1 MQRRMTGSALLAISL
16 TIVPGAMGWR
26 MAHATGKPAISPIAE
41 QDPKAAARTP
51 GDPKRIARGEYLVKT
66 MGCHDC
72 HTPHKLGPKGP
83 ERDMSRALTG
93 HPEGLV
99 MPPGPKL
106 PAGPWIW
113 VGAGTMTAFSGP
125 WGVSFTA
132 NLTPDPETGLGK
144 WTEDMFITAMKTGRH
159 EGKGR
164 PILPPMPYFVV
175 AELND
180 EDIKSLFAYLQSLP
194 PVKNRVPQPVDPPES
209 GR

>member
-1 MQRRMTGSALLAISL
+1 MRHNTTANALLAL
-16 TIVPGAMGWR
+16 VLATVPGAMGWR
-26 MAHATGKPAISPIAE
+26 MAQATPAPDKAVGQNATGAQKGPV
-41 QDPKAAARTP
+41 
-51 GDPKRIARGEYLVKT
+51 DPKRIARGEYLVRT

-93 HPEGLV
+93 HPADLI
-99 MPPGPKL
+99 MPPPPKL
-106 PAGPWIW
+106 APGPWVW
-113 VGAGTMTAFSGP
+113 TGSGTMTAFAGP

-132 NLTPDPETGLGK
+132 NLTPDEETGLGK
-144 WTEDMFITAMKTGRH
+144 WTEDMFITAMKTGRK

-175 AELND
+175 AELID

-194 PVKNRVPQPVDPPES
+194 PVKNRVPQPVDPPEA

>member
-1 MQRRMTGSALLAISL
+1 MQRTLTGNALLAL
-16 TIVPGAMGWR
+16 TLATVPGAMGWR
-26 MAHATGKPAISPIAE
+26 LAHATEPAAVTA
-41 QDPKAAARTP
+41 QDPKASAKA

-93 HPEGLV
+93 HPEGMV
-99 MPPGPKL
+99 MPPAPKL
-106 PAGPWIW
+106 APGPWVW